1 MKYLYVLLFSFSSII
16 NAQDSLKNIVEKN
29 VFDIIQ
35 GKNNSIEYIFK
46 KDSLN
51 KISDKNFKNEINE
64 IKNQIDETIFKF
76 NILKD
81 DKISL
86 FDNNFFLKEVY
97 SHENV
102 KIFIAVINFKINSI
116 DQTLSFQ
123 VLKVNEYIG
132 FINVHGQLVDDVL
145 SGPENRR
152 NKKSP

>member
-1 MKYLYVLLFSFSSII
+1 MKYLYIFLFSFSII
-16 NAQDSLKNIVEKN
+16 NAQDSVKNIVEKN
-29 VFDIIQ
+29 ISDIIQ
-35 GKNNSIEYIFK
+35 GNNNSIEYIFK

-51 KISDKNFKNEINE
+51 KISDKNFKNEITE

-76 NILKD
+76 KILKD

-86 FDNNFFLKEVY
+86 LENNFFLKEVY

-116 DQTLSFQ
+116 DETLSFQ
-123 VLKVNEYIG
+123 ILKVDEYIG
-132 FINVHGQLVDDVL
+132 FINVHGQLVDDVII
-145 SGPENRR
+145 GPEDRI